1 MEKFSYL
8 DIVVITVIGLLVFF
22 FLVLIGWQLIHQMM
36 KFRPK
41 KYQEIESF
49 SPEKQNDLAVDE
61 DEETRMVAVLMALIL
76 ANDEQQD
83 KTYCVTKI
91 ERIR

>member
-1 MEKFSYL
+1 M
-8 DIVVITVIGLLVFF
+8 
-22 FLVLIGWQLIHQMM
+22 LIGWQLIHQMM

>member
-8 DIVVITVIGLLVFF
+8 DIVVITVIGLLVV

-61 DEETRMVAVLMALIL
+61 DKETRMVAVLMALIL

>member
-8 DIVVITVIGLLVFF
+8 DIVVITVIGLLVF

-61 DEETRMVAVLMALIL
+61 DEETPMVAVLMALIL

>member
-8 DIVVITVIGLLVFF
+8 DIVVITVIGLLVV
-22 FLVLIGWQLIHQMM
+22 FLVLIGRQLIHQMM

-61 DEETRMVAVLMALIL
+61 DKETRMVAVLMALIL

>member
-1 MEKFSYL
+1 
-8 DIVVITVIGLLVFF
+8 
-22 FLVLIGWQLIHQMM
+22 MM

>member
-8 DIVVITVIGLLVFF
+8 DIVVITVIGLLVF

>member
-1 MEKFSYL
+1 MGKFSYL
-8 DIVVITVIGLLVFF
+8 DIVVITVIGLLVF

>member
-8 DIVVITVIGLLVFF
+8 DIVVITVIGLLVV
-22 FLVLIGWQLIHQMM
+22 FLVLIGWQFIHQLM
-36 KFRPK
+36 KFGPK
-41 KYQEIESF
+41 KYQEIESI

-83 KTYCVTKI
+83 KSYCVTKI

>member
-8 DIVVITVIGLLVFF
+8 DIVVITVIGLLVV

-49 SPEKQNDLAVDE
+49 SPKKQNDLAVDE

>member
-8 DIVVITVIGLLVFF
+8 DIVVITVIGLLVF

-41 KYQEIESF
+41 KYQEIESI
-49 SPEKQNDLAVDE
+49 SPEKNDLAVDE

-83 KTYCVTKI
+83 KSYCVTKI

>member
-8 DIVVITVIGLLVFF
+8 DIVVITVIGLLVV
-22 FLVLIGWQLIHQMM
+22 FLVLIGWQFIHQLM

>member
-22 FLVLIGWQLIHQMM
+22 FVLIGWQLIHQMM

-49 SPEKQNDLAVDE
+49 SP
-61 DEETRMVAVLMALIL
+61 
-76 ANDEQQD
+76 
-83 KTYCVTKI
+83 
-91 ERIR
+91 

>member
-8 DIVVITVIGLLVFF
+8 DIVVITVIGLLVV

>member
-8 DIVVITVIGLLVFF
+8 DIVVITVIGLLVV

-41 KYQEIESF
+41 KHQEIESF

>member
-8 DIVVITVIGLLVFF
+8 DIVVITVIGLLVF

-83 KTYCVTKI
+83 KSYCVTKI